1 MNAVTTING
10 EAVIVGAE
18 IAGGHG
24 GSAELIVRLRYAN
37 GAEGAVVLDEVA
49 GLKLMTACQ
58 ASHVDELIGHS
69 WRKIVEGL

>member
-1 MNAVTTING
+1 VS

-18 IAGGHG
+18 IGGGHDG
-24 GSAELIVRLRYAN
+24 LAELIVRLRYPN
-37 GAEGAVVLDEVA
+37 GAEGAVVLDEAA
-49 GLKLMTACQ
+49 GLKLMAACQ